1 MLLELE
7 KGNFHCY
14 VCLLAGMYRVCMIH
28 KTHQPKHHSVSSQ
41 TCVRCFTRKDIPKT
55 RKVDT
60 KVGRTKNFLW
70 WIGPSEFSSLSSA
83 TSSPVMWLKSVD
95 LQESRSANL
104 HHGRGVKLLGGAKI
118 PLQCFLELPPQ
129 SSWKWF
135 FFVRNLWNLNRTGDP
150 KAPNKQFGTDFT
162 AMHKW
167 IWFLR
172 LMEPCLPP
180 TWISPHCLPAAASPL
195 LLLSLPRFASTGNP

>member
-1 MLLELE
+1 MLLE
-7 KGNFHCY
+7 KGKFHCY

-41 TCVRCFTRKDIPKT
+41 TCVRWFTRKDIPKT

-60 KVGRTKNFLW
+60 KVGRTKNSLW
-70 WIGPSEFSSLSSA
+70 WIGPSEFSSSSSA

-104 HHGRGVKLLGGAKI
+104 HHGRGVKLLGDAKI

-135 FFVRNLWNLNRTGDP
+135 FFVRNLWIQRLL
-150 KAPNKQFGTDFT
+150 KHLKQTIWELTYPADAT
-162 AMHKW
+162 NW

-172 LMEPCLPP
+172 LMEPCLQP